1 MKLKF
6 LLSTF
11 IAASSL
17 TSIAQDANKAY
28 AITGKAN
35 GSFNWTDIR
44 EIDMATGKVVN
55 TIYEEGKTPFSFTNN
70 TLKVTATLSG
80 DGPMTFTQNSL
91 TLIANTISG
100 GGPTQSMVAAAAYD
114 SKHGK
119 LFFAP
124 MRSGELIWLDVTA
137 KNQPKFYTEG
147 QLLVNGLDAN
157 DEANNFT
164 RMVIGADG
172 NGYAI
177 TNDAN
182 HLVQFTTGKKIVI
195 TDLGNLVDDQSN
207 KGMSVHNKCSS
218 WGGDII
224 ADAYGKLYLFTA
236 SHNVFKIDVDTRIA
250 TLLGTVTGLTGTYTV
265 NGAAVDNSDNV
276 VISSANS
283 FEGFY
288 KVNLKDLSAT
298 KLETTGQ
305 VFNASDLASSNLLYA
320 SEMKNTLGSAQLP
333 KIEAIGND
341 MISVYPNPVTGTDFK
356 VSFDRYASG
365 TYNIILTDVQGRL
378 IISKQVYVK
387 VSSQIEPMHLAVK
400 PAGGIYLIKVTDS
413 NKKAVFSDKLVI
425 D

>member
-6 LLSTF
+6 LLSTC
-11 IAASSL
+11 IAATSL
-17 TSIAQDANKAY
+17 TTFAQDANKAY

-44 EIDMATGKVVN
+44 EIDLATGKVIN
-55 TIYEEGKTPFSFTNN
+55 TIYEDGKTAFSYDNPSAQKAVN
-70 TLKVTATLSG
+70 GVSAS
-80 DGPMTFTQNSL
+80 
-91 TLIANTISG
+91 
-100 GGPTQSMVAAAAYD
+100 PTQSMVAAAAFD
-114 SKHGK
+114 SRHGK

-124 MRSGELIWLDVTA
+124 MRSGELTWLDVTA
-137 KNQPKFYTEG
+137 KNQPKFYSEG
-147 QLLVNGLDAN
+147 KALVSGLDVN

-195 TDLGNLVDDQSN
+195 TDLGNLVDDQAN

-218 WGGDII
+218 WGGDVI

-236 SHNVFKIDVDTRIA
+236 SHNVFKIDVDTRVA

-288 KVNLKDLSAT
+288 KVNMKDLSAT

-305 VFNASDLASSNLLYA
+305 VFNASDLANSTLLYA
-320 SEMKNTLGSAQLP
+320 GQLKNTLGSAQLA
-333 KIEAIGND
+333 KIETIGND
-341 MISVYPNPVTGTDFK
+341 MISVYPNPVSGTDFK
-356 VSFDRYASG
+356 VSFDKNPAG
-365 TYNIILTDVQGRL
+365 TYNVILTDVQGRV
-378 IISKQVYVK
+378 IMAKQVFIK
-387 VSSQIEPMHLAVK
+387 ASSQIEPMHLSTK
-400 PAGGIYLIKVTDS
+400 PSAGVYLIKVTDS
-413 NKKAVFSDKLVI
+413 NQKSVFSDKLVI
-425 D
+425 N

>member
-1 MKLKF
+1 MKLKL
-6 LLSTF
+6 LLSAF

-17 TSIAQDANKAY
+17 TSLAQDANKAY

-35 GSFNWTDIR
+35 GNFSWTDIR
-44 EIDMATGKVVN
+44 EIDLGTGKVIN
-55 TIYEEGKTPFSFTNN
+55 TIFEEGKTSFAFTNSSQ
-70 TLKVTATLSG
+70 KVSVAAT
-80 DGPMTFTQNSL
+80 
-91 TLIANTISG
+91 G

-124 MRSGELIWLDVTA
+124 MRSGELTWLDVSA

-147 QLLVNGLDAN
+147 KLLISGVDVN

-182 HLVQFTTGKKIVI
+182 HLVQFSTGKKTVI

-207 KGMSVHNKCSS
+207 KGISVHNKCSS
-218 WGGDII
+218 WGGDIV

-250 TLLGTVTGLTGTYTV
+250 TLLGTITGLSGTYTV
-265 NGAAVDNSDNV
+265 NGAAVDNNDNI

-288 KVNLKDLSAT
+288 KVNMKDLSAT

-305 VFNASDLASSNLLYA
+305 VFNCSDLANSRLLFA
-320 SEMKNTLGSAQLP
+320 AQMKNTLGSAKLLQND
-333 KIEAIGND
+333 IIGND
-341 MISVYPNPVTGTDFK
+341 MISVYPNPITGSDFK
-356 VSFDRYASG
+356 VSFDRNAVG
-365 TYNIILTDVQGRL
+365 TYNVILTDLEGRL
-378 IISKQVYVK
+378 IMTKQVYVK
-387 VSSQIEPMHLAVK
+387 VSAQIEPMHLTTK
-400 PAGGIYLIKVTDS
+400 PAAGMYLIKVTDS

-425 D
+425 N